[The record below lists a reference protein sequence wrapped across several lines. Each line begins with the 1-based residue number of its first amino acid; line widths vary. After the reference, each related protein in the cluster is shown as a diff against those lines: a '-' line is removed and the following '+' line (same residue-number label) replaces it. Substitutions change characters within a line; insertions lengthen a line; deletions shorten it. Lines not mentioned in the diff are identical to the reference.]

1 MIEETKLLQEIK
13 GDLFTADLK
22 YTLAHCVGNDFLMG
36 KGIAVEFKK
45 RYKNVDFLKEN
56 SKGVGTALYLKS
68 VNHNLFYLVTKP
80 YSARSK
86 PTYSSLKLSLID
98 MFKQLKNKKLEYLAI
113 PKIGSGL
120 DKLEWDKVKKI
131 INEINSNY
139 KINILVYCL

>member
-68 VNHNLFYLVTKP
+68 VNRNLFYLVTKP